1 MKKVFV
7 LYCGDA
13 WLSRI
18 SLVCMGIFSCFDKA
32 VDAALEEIRKTNGEV
47 YEDCHNDLTI
57 YLQTHGL
64 EENWYINIVELDKFE
79 EI

>member
-1 MKKVFV
+1 MKEVFV

-13 WLSRI
+13 WLSRS
-18 SLVCMGIFSCFDKA
+18 SLVCMGIFCCFDKA
-32 VDAALEEIRKTNGEV
+32 VDAALEEIRKTNGEI
-47 YEDCHNDLTI
+47 YEDCYNDLTI